1 MSSGELDAKS
11 NRAAAQTFS
20 SSSKLSL
27 VLASSEKIAYATK
40 KRLKCVMNGTARN
53 IEILAPFNQAIELTR
68 LILFR
73 PFDITKW
80 LVIGFAAFLSGWF
93 SSGGGSI
100 NPWSFRGWNTSNAQ
114 PPAFQFRSFNIDHA
128 GVLFLVLIAVL
139 VMIFFAFLILWLWIT
154 ARGRFIF
161 IDCIVQNRAAIAE
174 PWREF
179 RREGNRFFLFLIVLM
194 FASIAIA
201 VLLAGLVFGFVML
214 WRNYHISNTPALI
227 VLVPIAVFAWVA
239 FAVVVNLIVYF
250 IPPVMYARRC
260 SPGEA
265 GRGLLQL
272 VLDEPAPFILFI
284 LFMIALWIGWIM
296 VGCLVTCLTCCLASL
311 PYIGTVIVLPV
322 PVFFRS
328 FSLLF
333 LRQFG
338 SDWDVWG
345 KVPVPA
351 TTTPPPVQTIVPAS
365 PITPTQET
373 TLPAPPSPPDSPERS
388 PYGPPPSPPPQI

>member
-1 MSSGELDAKS
+1 
-11 NRAAAQTFS
+11 
-20 SSSKLSL
+20 
-27 VLASSEKIAYATK
+27 
-40 KRLKCVMNGTARN
+40 
-53 IEILAPFNQAIELTR
+53 
-68 LILFR
+68 
-73 PFDITKW
+73 
-80 LVIGFAAFLSGWF
+80 
-93 SSGGGSI
+93 
-100 NPWSFRGWNTSNAQ
+100 
-114 PPAFQFRSFNIDHA
+114 
-128 GVLFLVLIAVL
+128 
-139 VMIFFAFLILWLWIT
+139 
-154 ARGRFIF
+154 
-161 IDCIVQNRAAIAE
+161 
-174 PWREF
+174 
-179 RREGNRFFLFLIVLM
+179 M

-333 LRQFG
+333 LRHFG
-338 SDWDVWG
+338 FDWDVWE
-345 KVPVPA
+345 KFPVPN
-351 TTTPPPVQTIVPAS
+351 TTSPPPVQTIVPAS

-388 PYGPPPSPPPQI
+388 PYGPPPPQI